1 MSAVHLIVGN
11 FNVNVWTQLGQD
23 FKFQASR
30 HHYLNLAVVPSMK
43 ILSFIQ
49 LVRDREKVYAIN
61 CNMNKCHWHSP
72 MRKQLRKALERWK
85 AICQPFP
92 STTWM
97 HQKYICEQDIFVS
110 KIYLWTKYIYEKNIS
125 MSKIYLWAIY
135 IYNININHDFYSHNI
150 PGICMTNSL
159 LYMGDWSVKHGCRS
173 SSVLCWH
180 GGSTKIPNCQNFFI
194 PHFLE
199 IIPLKLNHTM

>member
-1 MSAVHLIVGN
+1 MPLT
-11 FNVNVWTQLGQD
+11 FT
-23 FKFQASR
+23 
-30 HHYLNLAVVPSMK
+30 Y
-43 ILSFIQ
+43 
-49 LVRDREKVYAIN
+49 E
-61 CNMNKCHWHSP
+61 
-72 MRKQLRKALERWK
+72 E
-85 AICQPFP
+85 
-92 STTWM
+92 TTWKSSREVKRNM
-97 HQKYICEQDIFVS
+97 PTISFHNMDASKYICEHDIFVS
-110 KIYLWTKYIYEKNIS
+110 KIYLWAKHIYEKNIS

-159 LYMGDWSVKHGCRS
+159 LYMCDWSVKHGCRC

-194 PHFLE
+194 PHILE